1 MLKKLLVILFAI
13 SQMAFA
19 NTNFEYSVSKLLVFE
34 GEKLDKSIGNIHSK
48 YGVTRPTLKRYNGR
62 TDIEN
67 LTEFQA
73 KDIIYKLYWL
83 EFGLDRFID
92 KRSALLVLDFLY
104 NSNPTNATNQIQ
116 KAIGN
121 SATGSLSISDVAKIN
136 YMGYKEFYKVYSKQ
150 RLDYMKS
157 LKVWGQFKNGFKN
170 RVNELGGLQ

>member
-1 MLKKLLVILFAI
+1 MLKKLLVILFAV

-19 NTNFEYSVSKLLVFE
+19 NTNFEYSASKLLVFE
-34 GEKLDKSIGNIHSK
+34 GEKLDKSIGTIHSK

-67 LTEFQA
+67 LTKIQA

-104 NSNPTNATNQIQ
+104 NSNPTNATKQIQ

-121 SATGSLSISDVAKIN
+121 SATGSLSISDIAKIN

-150 RLDYMKS
+150 RLGYMKS
-157 LKVWGQFKNGFKN
+157 LESWNKFGRGWTN
-170 RVNELGGLQ
+170 RINELGRLE